1 MSRRWWA
8 LSLFWVAGICVAEST
23 VVEGMRLWTGPDN
36 TRIVLDLDQAADY
49 KLFTLSGPERV
60 VIDLRNAILKKGIT
74 ASGERGIIQGLRT
87 GIQNGRDLRVVLD
100 LKGKAKPHS
109 FTLKPDGS
117 NGHRL
122 VVDLKGALTSATQP
136 VATASQ
142 SPQAVAGAPA
152 STATPAPTARTDSRA
167 APLPGARPDPTQ
179 TARVSTTSPSEPRA
193 SGPSASGTRG
203 AKIGVVNPNVS
214 AAGLS
219 GASTSAA
226 GGADGAIA
234 DKDAMP
240 MQAAPR
246 KTTVTAPVKTLNENA
261 PGRELIVAIDAGHGG
276 KDVGARGPSG
286 THEKDVVLAIAR
298 KLAELVDKEPGMR
311 PVLVRDGDYFIRL
324 RDRMTKARKQRAD
337 LFVSVHA
344 DAFSDHRARGSSV
357 FVVSERGA
365 SSEMARIL
373 AAQENAADLVGGVK
387 LNDKDE
393 LLKSVLL
400 DLSQSASIEASMN
413 VADNV
418 LSELKQVGRVH
429 KTRVQQAGFMVLKSP
444 DVPSILVETAFI
456 SNPEEERMLRDS
468 RHQQRLAY
476 AILKGI
482 RAYFR
487 DNPPPGT
494 VIAAADGARREHVVK
509 RGETLSGI
517 AQRYAVSMDRLR
529 VANGMSNDT
538 VRVGGVLRIPEDG

>member
-8 LSLFWVAGICVAEST
+8 GSLFWIAGSCAADPAVLQ
-23 VVEGMRLWTGPDN
+23 GMRLWTGPAN
-36 TRIVLDLDQAADY
+36 TRIALDLNKPADY
-49 KLFTLSGPERV
+49 TIFTLSGPDRV
-60 VIDLRNAILKKGIT
+60 VIDLRNVRLKPGLS
-74 ASGERGIIQGLRT
+74 ARGEQGIIRGLRT
-87 GIQNGRDLRVVLD
+87 GIQNGHDLRVVLD
-100 LKGKAKPHS
+100 LKGKAQPRG
-109 FTLKPDGS
+109 FLLKPDSS

-122 VVDLKGALTSATQP
+122 VIDLKGANAPTQ
-136 VATASQ
+136 ATA
-142 SPQAVAGAPA
+142 PPATARNTPTAVA
-152 STATPAPTARTDSRA
+152 ATPATAKLPRTAAQARTAVAARSPAIEKPIDASARKASAAKLASTEIA
-167 APLPGARPDPTQ
+167 APHRAT
-179 TARVSTTSPSEPRA
+179 TRVAAVPPVA
-193 SGPSASGTRG
+193 VAQPA
-203 AKIGVVNPNVS
+203 S
-214 AAGLS
+214 AAPIK
-219 GASTSAA
+219 SAH
-226 GGADGAIA
+226 DL
-234 DKDAMP
+234 
-240 MQAAPR
+240 QR
-246 KTTVTAPVKTLNENA
+246 
-261 PGRELIVAIDAGHGG
+261 GRELIVAIDAGHGG

-298 KLAELVDKEPGMR
+298 KLAALVDQEPGMR
-311 PVLVRDGDYFIRL
+311 PVLVRDGDHFIRL
-324 RDRMTKARKQRAD
+324 RERMNKARKHRAD
-337 LFVSVHA
+337 LFVSIHA

-365 SSEMARIL
+365 SSETARIL

-400 DLSQSASIEASMN
+400 DLSQSASIEASMT

-418 LSELKQVGRVH
+418 LGELKQVGRVH
-429 KTRVQQAGFMVLKSP
+429 KRRVQQAGFMVLKSP

-468 RHQQRLAY
+468 RHQQRLAQ

-494 VIAAADGARREHVVK
+494 VVAAREHVVK

-517 AQRYAVSMDRLR
+517 AQRYAVSADRLR
-529 VANGMSNDT
+529 VANDMADDT
-538 VRVGGVLRIPEDG
+538 VRVGGVLRIPEDS